1 VSPKISI
8 IIPSFNQVQFLARA
22 LESLEKQKYRNLE
35 VVVIDGAST
44 DGTVDLLSSSP
55 TVSKWV
61 SEPDLGQTN
70 ALNKGFKL
78 ATGEVFGWLNC
89 DERYRDGSLHLVA
102 KAFAEDPGLDMVF
115 GHRIVVD
122 TKGTEIGREKMPA
135 IHPLKYALYAF
146 GLLCSDATFWRRDL
160 HLATG
165 ELDDVRY
172 PRYGMDFDWL
182 CRLSLNVKH
191 WKRIDEFLSEF
202 TEYDGR
208 ISKNVPEM
216 AHLGNEIRRDIRRM
230 ARVRTLQVLL
240 YGPLYF
246 ILVRYSR
253 FGWRGL
259 IRPPTFRG
267 LLRIAGFPTHLN
279 HGPRQL

>member
-1 VSPKISI
+1 MRK
-8 IIPSFNQVQFLARA
+8 A
-22 LESLEKQKYRNLE
+22 LESLEAQKYPDLE
-35 VVVIDGAST
+35 VIVIDGAST

-55 TVSKWV
+55 VVNKWI

-89 DERYRDGSLHLVA
+89 DERYRDSSLHLVA

-122 TKGTEIGREKMPA
+122 TKGNEIGREKMPA

-146 GLLCSDATFWRRDL
+146 GLLYSDATFWRRDL

-182 CRLSLNVKH
+182 CRLSLNIRR
-191 WKRIDEFLSEF
+191 WKRLDAYLSEF
-202 TEYDGR
+202 TEYEGR
-208 ISKNVPEM
+208 ISKNVAEM
-216 AHLGNEIRRDIRRM
+216 AHLGNEIRENIRRM
-230 ARVRTLQVLL
+230 AGVSTLQVLM
-240 YGPLYF
+240 YSPIF
-246 ILVRYSR
+246 FFLVRYGR
-253 FGWRGL
+253 YGWRGL
-259 IRPPTFRG
+259 LRPPTFRG
-267 LLRIAGFPTHLN
+267 LLRIAGFPTHHN
-279 HGPRQL
+279 DGSRQP